1 MFGRVVALA
10 ISLVTFA
17 GRGCGHGRKRLAM
30 SEVVWAATLAL
41 PTLPAKLV
49 AIPVST
55 AEIGFEM
62 SDAFRAGQFAPMSR
76 DAET

>member
-1 MFGRVVALA
+1 VEAVGTDGNV
-10 ISLVTFA
+10 SP
-17 GRGCGHGRKRLAM
+17 M

-62 SDAFRAGQFAPMSR
+62 SDAFAPVSSR
-76 DAET
+76 LLR

>member
-1 MFGRVVALA
+1 VEAVGTDGNV
-10 ISLVTFA
+10 SP
-17 GRGCGHGRKRLAM
+17 M

>member
-1 MFGRVVALA
+1 
-10 ISLVTFA
+10 
-17 GRGCGHGRKRLAM
+17 M